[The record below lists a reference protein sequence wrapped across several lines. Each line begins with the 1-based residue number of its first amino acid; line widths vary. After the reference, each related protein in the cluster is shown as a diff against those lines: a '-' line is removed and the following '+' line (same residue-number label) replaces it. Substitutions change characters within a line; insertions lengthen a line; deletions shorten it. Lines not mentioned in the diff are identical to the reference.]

1 VKNTS
6 LDTPKSLIYQGG
18 SRYYAIFRKT
28 GFTEVEYIEKLLR
41 VLRLRVVLLIMEG
54 SDIASPFIV

>member
-1 VKNTS
+1 M
-6 LDTPKSLIYQGG
+6 YQGIL
-18 SRYYAIFRKT
+18 RYYANFRKI
-28 GFTEVEYIEKLLR
+28 GFTEVEYKEKLLR